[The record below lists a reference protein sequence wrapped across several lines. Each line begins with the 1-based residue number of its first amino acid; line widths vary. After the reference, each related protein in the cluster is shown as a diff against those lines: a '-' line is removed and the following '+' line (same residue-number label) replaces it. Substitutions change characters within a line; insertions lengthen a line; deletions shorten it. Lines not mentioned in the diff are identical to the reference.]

1 MSGWFDRSKSQSG
14 LKDEVIKKLPPRAL
28 RKEVP
33 TLEEIAS
40 IPRQPIVL
48 VLDNVKDTFNV
59 GALFRLAD
67 AVAAERVY
75 LCGQTPT
82 PPNHRIHKAAV
93 GTEQW
98 VPWEHRAH
106 ITELIRELKVHQK
119 TIIAVEQHP
128 KSISYA
134 ELIARL
140 PAALIVGHET
150 RGISE
155 EVLALAD
162 VIVELPMFGVTR
174 SLTVAAAAAVVAYK
188 LLEAYRP

>member
-1 MSGWFDRSKSQSG
+1 M
-14 LKDEVIKKLPPRAL
+14 KKLSPQVL
-28 RKEVP
+28 RKEIP
-33 TLEEIAS
+33 TPEAVAS
-40 IPRQPIVL
+40 ISRQPIVF
-48 VLDNVKDTFNV
+48 VLDDVQDTFNV
-59 GALFRLAD
+59 GALFRVAD

-82 PPNHRIHKAAV
+82 PPNPRIHKAAV

-98 VPWEHRAH
+98 VPWEHHAH
-106 ITELIRELKVHQK
+106 ITELIKELKAQGK

-134 ELIARL
+134 ELVARL

-150 RGISE
+150 RGISHE
-155 EVLALAD
+155 ALELAD

-188 LLEAYRP
+188 LLEGLS

>member
-1 MSGWFDRSKSQSG
+1 M
-14 LKDEVIKKLPPRAL
+14 KKLFPREL
-28 RKEVP
+28 RKGQP

-40 IPRQPIVL
+40 IPRQPIVF
-48 VLDNVKDTFNV
+48 VLDDVQDTFNV
-59 GALFRLAD
+59 GALFRVAD

-82 PPNHRIHKAAV
+82 PPNPRIHKAAV

-98 VPWEHRAH
+98 VPWEYHADIIEL
-106 ITELIRELKVHQK
+106 ITELKAQGK

-128 KSISYA
+128 RSVSYA
-134 ELIARL
+134 ELRVQL

-155 EVLALAD
+155 KVLERAD
-162 VIVELPMFGVTR
+162 VIVELPMLGVTR
-174 SLTVAAAAAVVAYK
+174 SLTVAAAAAVIAYK
-188 LLEAYRP
+188 LLESYRP

>member
-1 MSGWFDRSKSQSG
+1 M
-14 LKDEVIKKLPPRAL
+14 KKLPPRTL
-28 RKEVP
+28 RKQTP
-33 TLEEIAS
+33 APEEIAS
-40 IPRQPIVL
+40 IPRQPIVF

-67 AVAAERVY
+67 AVAAEKVY

-82 PPNHRIHKAAV
+82 PPHHRIHKAAV

-98 VPWEHRAH
+98 VPWEHRPDTVA
-106 ITELIRELKVHQK
+106 LIRELKAQGR

-140 PAALIVGHET
+140 PAALMVGHET
-150 RGISE
+150 RGISG
-155 EVLALAD
+155 EVLELAD
-162 VIVELPMFGVTR
+162 VIVELPMLGVTR
-174 SLTVAAAAAVVAYK
+174 SLTVTAATAVVVYK
-188 LLEAYRP
+188 LLEAEH

>member
-1 MSGWFDRSKSQSG
+1 MVDRAM
-14 LKDEVIKKLPPRAL
+14 KKLPPRTL
-28 RKEVP
+28 RKEIP
-33 TLEEIAS
+33 TPEEIAS
-40 IPRQPIVL
+40 VPRQPIVF

-59 GALFRLAD
+59 GALFRVAD
-67 AVAAERVY
+67 AVAAEKVY

-82 PPNHRIHKAAV
+82 PPNPRIHKAAV

-98 VPWEHRAH
+98 VPWEHRAD
-106 ITELIRELKVHQK
+106 IVKLIAELKTQEK

-128 KSISYA
+128 RSVSYA
-134 ELIARL
+134 ELRAQL

-155 EVLALAD
+155 KVLELAD
-162 VIVELPMFGVTR
+162 VIVELPMYGVTR

-188 LLEAYRP
+188 LLETSRQVL

>member
-1 MSGWFDRSKSQSG
+1 M
-14 LKDEVIKKLPPRAL
+14 KKLFPRELRTRTPTPEEVAAL
-28 RKEVP
+28 
-33 TLEEIAS
+33 
-40 IPRQPIVL
+40 PRHALVF
-48 VLDNVKDTFNV
+48 VLDDVKDTFNV
-59 GALFRLAD
+59 GALFRVAD

-82 PPNHRIHKAAV
+82 PPHHRIHKAAV

-98 VPWEHRAH
+98 VPWEYRPDPVQV
-106 ITELIRELKVHQK
+106 IQELKACRK

-134 ELIARL
+134 ELAVKP

-150 RGISE
+150 RGISP
-155 EVLALAD
+155 EVLDLAD

-188 LLEAYRP
+188 LLEVYRP

>member
-1 MSGWFDRSKSQSG
+1 M
-14 LKDEVIKKLPPRAL
+14 KKLFPREL
-28 RKEVP
+28 RKETP
-33 TLEEIAS
+33 TPEEIAS
-40 IPRQPIVL
+40 IPRQPIVF

-59 GALFRLAD
+59 GALFRVAD
-67 AVAAERVY
+67 AVAAEKVY

-82 PPNHRIHKAAV
+82 PPNSRIHKAAV

-106 ITELIRELKVHQK
+106 ITELIAELKAQGK

-128 KSISYA
+128 RSMSYA
-134 ELIARL
+134 ELGARL

-155 EVLALAD
+155 EVLELAD

-188 LLEAYRP
+188 LLC